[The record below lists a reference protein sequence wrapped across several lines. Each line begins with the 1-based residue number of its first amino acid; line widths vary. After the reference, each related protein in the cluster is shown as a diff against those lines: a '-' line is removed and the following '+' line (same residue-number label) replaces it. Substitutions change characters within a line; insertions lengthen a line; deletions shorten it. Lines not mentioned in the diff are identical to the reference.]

1 MAVPIYDNH
10 VHLNPRGRN
19 VDALRAF
26 EAAGGTGVTL
36 VTLPYEE
43 VTISGGED
51 FLRSFRITLSL
62 AERGREATGLK
73 INVAVGPYPVLIIPL
88 AERFGLETAERIMT
102 EGMEIAARLVA
113 DGEAD
118 AIGEVGR
125 PHFPA
130 DADILEAS
138 DRILM
143 RGMELASGIG
153 CPVMI
158 HSESEPHTYPDLR
171 RMADAAGMDPG
182 RVIKHSSKPM
192 VTEAETRGIMP
203 SIPASRTA
211 VREALSKGGRFMLE
225 TDYIDDPGNPSA
237 VMSINTVPKRV
248 KAMMA
253 SGEMSAEDVRRI
265 CGDIPEALYGFR

>member
-19 VDALRAF
+19 VDALKAF

-43 VTISGGED
+43 VVISEGED
-51 FLRSFRITLSL
+51 FLRSFRIALSL
-62 AERGREATGLK
+62 AERGREATGLR

-102 EGMEIAARLVA
+102 EGMEIAARLVT
-113 DGEAD
+113 DGKAD

-138 DRILM
+138 DRILI
-143 RGMELASGIG
+143 RGMELASEIG
-153 CPVMI
+153 CPVMV
-158 HSESEPHTYPDLR
+158 HSESEPHTCPDLR
-171 RMADAAGMDPG
+171 RMADSAGLDPG
-182 RVIKHSSKPM
+182 RVIKHSSGPL
-192 VTEAETRGIMP
+192 VTEAENRGVMP
-203 SIPASRTA
+203 SIPASRTT
-211 VREALSKGGRFMLE
+211 VREALSKGTRFMLE

-237 VMSINTVPKRV
+237 VMSINTVPKRI
-248 KAMMA
+248 KAMTA
-253 SGEMSAEDVRRI
+253 SGEMSAEDVHRI
-265 CGDIPEALYGFR
+265 CGEIPESMYGFR